1 MDSAGPILAVEGLEF
16 DYPDGTAALRGVD
29 FSLPV
34 GSRAGLV
41 GPNGSGKS
49 TLLMCLA
56 GLLVGRGRIRVAG
69 RDPCD
74 MTRRR
79 PHAVGL
85 VFQNPDDQ
93 LFMPTV
99 REDIAFGPRNLD
111 LPEPQVNDRVATS
124 AARMGVAG
132 VLERPPHHLS
142 MGQRRNVAIAGV
154 LAMQPTVLML
164 DEPSSNLDPRGRR
177 RLIELLE
184 SLDTTLLI
192 ASHDLR
198 MVRRLCGLVLLID
211 EGRIVARGGPELLAD
226 AALMERH
233 GLEAVHA
240 DA

>member
-1 MDSAGPILAVEGLEF
+1 MNADEPILTVEGLEF
-16 DYPDGTAALRGVD
+16 AYPDGTPALRGAS
-29 FSLPV
+29 FSLPA
-34 GSRAGLV
+34 GCRAGLV

-56 GLLVGRGRIRVAG
+56 GLLVGRGRIRLAG
-69 RDPCD
+69 RELHGIP
-74 MTRRR
+74 
-79 PHAVGL
+79 PHRARAVGL
-85 VFQNPDDQ
+85 VFQSPDDQ

-99 REDIAFGPRNLD
+99 REDIAFGPRNLG
-111 LPEPQVNDRVATS
+111 LPEPEVGDRVTTS

-142 MGQRRNVAIAGV
+142 MGQRRNAAVAGV
-154 LAMQPTVLML
+154 LAMQPAVLML
-164 DEPSSNLDPRGRR
+164 DEPSSNLDPRARR
-177 RLIELLE
+177 RLIEVLQG
-184 SLDTTLLI
+184 LDAALLI

-198 MVRRLCGLVLLID
+198 MVRRLCGLVLVID

-226 AALMERH
+226 PGLMERH